1 MRRLVTVMDLA
12 DDQRY
17 ALNGGPFG
25 SKLVSSMY
33 VAEGVPVI
41 RGTNLP
47 FDRRF
52 SFDDFVYVSPEKA
65 EELSA
70 NTARPGD
77 IVFTQRGTLG
87 QIGII
92 PKNSVLDR
100 FIISQS
106 QMKLTVGSNIADA
119 EYIYY
124 YFRQPEVIRKIKSLA
139 SSSGVPHIN
148 LQTLREF
155 LLEIPCLDE
164 QRIVASILSA
174 YDDLIENNTR
184 RIAILEEMARRIFE
198 KWFVHFR
205 APGCEGLPMVESAI
219 GPMPRGWEIRKLR
232 EFASVN
238 PEQIGPGIRSAEIN
252 YIDIASV
259 SPGSIDAIARM
270 PFDDAPNRARGTVRH
285 GDTIWSCVRPNRRSF
300 ALVLQPTDDTI
311 ASTGFAVLRATD
323 VPWSYLY
330 LVVTTQTFADYLTN
344 HTTGSA
350 YTGGQ
355 GG

>member
-12 DDQRY
+12 DNQRY

-124 YFRQPEVIRKIKSLA
+124 YFRQPEVIRKIESLA

-164 QRIVASILSA
+164 QRIVASISPPTTTSSRTTRGGSRSWRRWRGAFSRNGSSISA
-174 YDDLIENNTR
+174 PL
-184 RIAILEEMARRIFE
+184 AARACR
-198 KWFVHFR
+198 WSR
-205 APGCEGLPMVESAI
+205 APSDPCHGDGRSESS
-219 GPMPRGWEIRKLR
+219 
-232 EFASVN
+232 ASLHRLI
-238 PEQIGPGIRSAEIN
+238 PSKSAQGIR
-252 YIDIASV
+252 
-259 SPGSIDAIARM
+259 
-270 PFDDAPNRARGTVRH
+270 
-285 GDTIWSCVRPNRRSF
+285 RPK
-300 ALVLQPTDDTI
+300 
-311 ASTGFAVLRATD
+311 STT
-323 VPWSYLY
+323 
-330 LVVTTQTFADYLTN
+330 LT
-344 HTTGSA
+344 
-350 YTGGQ
+350 
-355 GG
+355 